1 MNSHRSLS
9 CCFAIA
15 VVFSS
20 ILEYA
25 TPCPCIGHAETKI
38 TMIHTV
44 AASRKIPP
52 GRTRKA
58 GMASRSKIDS
68 SRRSQPFR
76 TISSM
81 FAGET
86 YNSAFLSEV
95 RNGLQSDGRYCN
107 ILIRTPRSFNSRRR
121 GLLRDASVVVPAKG
135 SIWGGMNLMDFA
147 MIVKNSDVEDIAGEI
162 CYFMILFKK
171 GQEIGGLQGQAS
183 SLSVQPEAD
192 GDNKRLTFDNT
203 AGIAPGQR
211 ILGEAR
217 EVDDRD
223 GTIDAALHHVILTW
237 PPCSAVVVDQM
248 IVVFLTNGANFDH
261 LHSSVPD

>member
-1 MNSHRSLS
+1 
-9 CCFAIA
+9 
-15 VVFSS
+15 
-20 ILEYA
+20 
-25 TPCPCIGHAETKI
+25 
-38 TMIHTV
+38 MIHTV

-86 YNSAFLSEV
+86 YNSALLSEV

-121 GLLRDASVVVPAKG
+121 GLLRDASVVVPARG

-147 MIVKNSDVEDIAGEI
+147 MIVKNSDVEDIAGEV
-162 CYFMILFKK
+162 CYFLILFKK

-183 SLSVQPEAD
+183 SLSFSRKPMEIIK
-192 GDNKRLTFDNT
+192 G
-203 AGIAPGQR
+203 
-211 ILGEAR
+211 
-217 EVDDRD
+217 
-223 GTIDAALHHVILTW
+223 
-237 PPCSAVVVDQM
+237 
-248 IVVFLTNGANFDH
+248 
-261 LHSSVPD
+261 